1 MGSQFFY
8 VGTFPF
14 GIHLQR
20 SLAILQNGNLERN
33 GFQKYKQPTK
43 NFCLTENSGEYFFEI
58 KLTIRLEKVLPV

>member
-33 GFQKYKQPTK
+33 GFPLRR
-43 NFCLTENSGEYFFEI
+43 FVTENKEFKEFREFS
-58 KLTIRLEKVLPV
+58 